1 MISSIKNNSP
11 IDEIS
16 QLIDK
21 NSLNTIKF
29 RQEISSNNIQ
39 NNETLIPTNQYLN
52 NLLLDF
58 KSMNQSL
65 DKIKTTNI
73 RNNQINQNLQN
84 KNNELSLTIENLKNK
99 IFSLETNLLNA
110 NHQIQDLTLLNKNH
124 ENYISELTNQLNINK
139 DKPYLKPYS
148 VKCNCPNCQSYVNYN
163 GNFCPIE
170 NNSIELEMNSTG
182 RSTLHDKSNKK
193 GDKDIIHIR
202 DNSDNV
208 NLTEN
213 EINNN
218 KKLEKPQ
225 FNNQYIASLTENN
238 NIRNNNNNNN
248 NSNSNMKNSK
258 NENPNF
264 NTNESINFSNNII
277 INKLELNN
285 DQRKNI
291 INNNKNENNNPLQSI
306 NDIIISNN
314 NIESGIENSN
324 NNFEEN
330 NNINNKNLLK
340 SKNPPPLNNNNIN
353 NENELK
359 DNNIINENI
368 ISEKNE
374 NEEKKEK
381 EIIEIKNKISR
392 IQKIIEI
399 CQKKDNISNILKI
412 KLGDDYMEKLMSGEI
427 SEENL
432 TQIENTIE
440 EINENEINNLKINN
454 NNMSNNSSFQIRKK
468 YKVNNFPKKKF
479 KNFKDNDNYNKMQL
493 KKQIT
498 DPQYHY
504 REFPQGWKSSKDYF
518 TNNNSG
524 GKIEKY
530 NIKITN
536 YPK

>member
-248 NSNSNMKNSK
+248 NSNSNMKKSK

-264 NTNESINFSNNII
+264 NTNESINFSNNMI
-277 INKLELNN
+277 INHQET
-285 DQRKNI
+285 
-291 INNNKNENNNPLQSI
+291 NNNQNKNSNNNNGKEKNNVLQSI

-314 NIESGIENSN
+314 NIESGIENSIN
-324 NNFEEN
+324 ELSEN
-330 NNINNKNLLK
+330 NNIKNPNILK
-340 SKNPPPLNNNNIN
+340 SKNPPLKNNNIN
-353 NENELK
+353 NENELEN
-359 DNNIINENI
+359 NNIKKQNLS
-368 ISEKNE
+368 SEKDE

-392 IQKIIEI
+392 IQKIIET
-399 CQKKDNISNILKI
+399 CQKNESLSNILKI
-412 KLGDDYMEKLMSGEI
+412 KYGDDFIDKLTSGEI

-432 TQIENTIE
+432 IEIENKIE
-440 EINENEINNLKINN
+440 EINENEINNLKISNN
-454 NNMSNNSSFQIRKK
+454 NISKNSSFQMRKK
-468 YKVNNFPKKKF
+468 YKLNNFPKKKF
-479 KNFKDNDNYNKMQL
+479 KNFQDNDNYNKMQL

-498 DPQYHY
+498 DHQYHY
-504 REFPQGWKSSKDYF
+504 REFPGGWKSSKDYF

-530 NIKITN
+530 NMKITN